1 MFGDYAFQNCVGWEF
16 GGRHIIVLYNVVSD
30 FLTGSLE
37 VAPPDALGPEPNTTF
52 QKLPSY
58 YGIGLPPVRQ

>member
-1 MFGDYAFQNCVGWEF
+1 MPFRTVLDGSL